1 MTFVWIQDDACTTC
15 TPSAEP
21 SMAST
26 SDASSFCFPSEN
38 VVRLQGRRSA
48 AGVDERTHHL
58 ERNTYPAPQLRHAYT
73 AALFKT
79 RNVRNTQTT
88 RNLSLPIPAST
99 FCTALALEEKK
110 KKTTTTT
117 HSQSLPTFQSSAP
130 LPLVSPLSRILNHFK
145 HIRDL

>member
-1 MTFVWIQDDACTTC
+1 MTFVWIQEDACTTY
-15 TPSAEP
+15 TPSAAP

-26 SDASSFCFPSEN
+26 SDANSFCFPSEN

-58 ERNTYPAPQLRHAYT
+58 ERNTYPAPQLRHADT

-79 RNVRNTQTT
+79 RNVHNTYTT

-110 KKTTTTT
+110 K
-117 HSQSLPTFQSSAP
+117 HDAQPISLLTFQSSAP
-130 LPLVSPLSRILNHFK
+130 LPLVSPLSLILNHFK
-145 HIRDL
+145 QIRDL